1 VMGDLRTISFMNNS
15 FPIDIYTPYGYLDNR
30 YHAWVLN
37 PSGIIRSD
45 TEGLGFDIW
54 HPCYWQQ
61 YYIAGL
67 IIGAKMDGN
76 PLLVRDD
83 FEKAGLQVFSG
94 YHSSRITSYDWSYRE
109 LIFHYIFFQ
118 TTENSIAALV
128 EIANKGLTDKSISIY
143 AVSKYEIG
151 NIGYWGGDGVNGQY
165 LATVDATALRSW
177 AASGTVLTIKANISS
192 VGHHVGGIDSI
203 RSWITGSTRTK
214 DNDYVYTPGP
224 LYAVLSYELNVPKNS
239 SKRIVIVMARGANLD
254 FSLRSL
260 NEALGNWNQVFEGKL
275 SEDNKFW
282 DGASMLYGDW
292 PEYWKRGWVTDIE
305 TQRIIS
311 RPPIGIYKYHW
322 DAMQIQMPRVVIAE
336 TTIDALTLSYVD
348 MDLAKEEI
356 YGLFAD
362 ALSPQVPC
370 SREDGS
376 VNMVAA
382 DGSECGTGPQ
392 WCFPFHSI
400 HSIFLRTGDKEWLG
414 KLYPYMKTYLDW
426 WLANRTDDEGWIV
439 FKCSWESGQDASR
452 RFLIQQ
458 RTGGELTDFVR
469 TVDGQASMAEACYC
483 MSKYAEWLDLGS
495 SEVARW
501 RSLAENYSNKTRSL
515 YKDGW
520 FRDFDKRSGML
531 IEIKDYYDIMMIS
544 PIMCNVTSDNQTL
557 EILDMLN
564 YYDNNPKF
572 WLEWPSFMYVFA
584 ESSWYATLRALQGGY
599 EWGNGTQIERNFL
612 SNTLYKAIE
621 RVYTKWDS
629 RKMIGDH
636 IPGVSWEFWPIEGA
650 GGSECYGWG
659 ATIPIH
665 IIRDIMGF
673 REKTDSEDSA
683 FILAPSLPD
692 ELMKENNL
700 YGIRNLVFRDIV
712 LDISIRVLDGS
723 RLRVGIKTNKPRSLL
738 VSSLL
743 TGERIAFA
751 DDGSVG
757 FELENTDVFLVEI
770 SA

>member
-1 VMGDLRTISFMNNS
+1 MSDLKSTLFEGSS
-15 FPIDIYTPYGYLDNR
+15 FPLDTYTPYGYLDNR
-30 YHAWVLN
+30 FHSWALN
-37 PSGIIRSD
+37 PSGVIRSD
-45 TEGLGFDIW
+45 VKGLGFDIW
-54 HPCYWQQ
+54 HPCQWQQ
-61 YYIAGL
+61 YYIVGL
-67 IIGAKMDGN
+67 IVGANVDNK
-76 PLLVRDD
+76 LLLLRDD
-83 FEKAGLQVFSG
+83 FERGGLSVFSG
-94 YHSSRITSYDWSYRE
+94 YHSSRIMSYDWSYGE
-109 LIFHYIFFQ
+109 LIFHYVFFQ
-118 TTENSIAALV
+118 TSEDSVSALV
-128 EIANKGLTDKSISIY
+128 EISNRGNVDKIADIF
-143 AVSKYEIG
+143 ALGRYEIG

-165 LATVDATALRSW
+165 LTTVDAIALRSW

-203 RSWITGSTRTK
+203 RSWITGSTGTK
-214 DNDYVYTPGP
+214 DNDYVYAPGP
-224 LYAVLSYELNVPKNS
+224 LYAILSYELNVPKNS
-239 SKRIVIVMARGANLD
+239 SERIVMVMARGANLD

-260 NEALGNWNQVFEGKL
+260 NKALENWNQVFEEKL

-292 PEYWKRGWVTDIE
+292 PEYWKRGWVTDME

-336 TTIDALTLSYVD
+336 TTIDALTLSYAD

-414 KLYPYMKTYLDW
+414 KLYPYMKAYLDW

-458 RTGGELTDFVR
+458 KTGGELTDFVR
-469 TVDGQASMAEACYC
+469 TVDGQASMAEACHY
-483 MSKYAEWLDLGS
+483 MSEYAEWLGLGP

-501 RSLAENYSNKTRSL
+501 RSLAENYINKTRSL

-531 IEIKDYYDIMMIS
+531 IEIRDYYDVMMVS
-544 PIMCNVTSDNQTL
+544 PIMCNAASDDQIF
-557 EILDMLN
+557 EVLDMLN
-564 YYDNNPKF
+564 YYDRNPAF
-572 WLEWPSFMYVFA
+572 WLEWPSFVYVFG
-584 ESSWYATLRALQGGY
+584 ESSWYATLRALQTGY
-599 EWGNGTQIERNFL
+599 EWGGRALIEKNFL
-612 SNTLYKAIE
+612 SNALYKVIE
-621 RVYTKWDS
+621 RVYTNWDS

-636 IPGVSWEFWPIEGA
+636 IPGVSWEFWPLQGA

-659 ATIPIH
+659 ATLPIH
-665 IIRDIMGF
+665 IIRDIIGF
-673 REKTDSEDSA
+673 REEPNSQDDV
-683 FILAPSLPD
+683 FVLAPSLPD
-692 ELMKENNL
+692 RLMIEDSV
-700 YGIRNLVFRDIV
+700 YGIRNLSFRGV
-712 LDISIRVLDGS
+712 GLDISVRVLNGS
-723 RLRVGIKTNKPRSLL
+723 RLCIEIHTDKARSI
-738 VSSLL
+738 SISNYI
-743 TGERIAFA
+743 TGERIAF
-751 DDGSVG
+751 GPREGVT
-757 FELENTDVFLVEI
+757 FEAENTDAFLVEMTP
-770 SA
+770 